1 MKKLL
6 VLLMLVLSL
15 ASCKKGEIGPEGP
28 AGPAGNAN
36 VVSKIFLPANITWRQ
51 TTLYGT
57 NYVTTSLDL
66 PEITDEVLN
75 GGSVQVYGGFFWGD
89 PWSAL
94 PLSYYES
101 GRTVHFSYG
110 IKKGSVTLRMH
121 YSNNAAPTAPGI
133 QFKVVV
139 VGGQP
144 TQ

>member
-57 NYVTTSLDL
+57 NYVTASLDL

-75 GGSVQVYGGFFWGD
+75 GGSVQVYGGFF
-89 PWSAL
+89 
-94 PLSYYES
+94 
-101 GRTVHFSYG
+101 
-110 IKKGSVTLRMH
+110 
-121 YSNNAAPTAPGI
+121 
-133 QFKVVV
+133 
-139 VGGQP
+139 
-144 TQ
+144 